1 MRVVWVV
8 AVLGLS
14 GVAWAQDSGDSGA
27 VDTGTGTEDSGSTDT
42 GETGSTDTGDSG
54 STDTG
59 AAPRD
64 TDFPSGGTT
73 AADLAGERAGCDC
86 QGDAGHG
93 GLVLIAL
100 GAAGAWTRRR
110 RRG

>member
-27 VDTGTGTEDSGSTDT
+27 VDTGTGTADTGSTDT
-42 GETGSTDTGDSG
+42 GETGSTDTG